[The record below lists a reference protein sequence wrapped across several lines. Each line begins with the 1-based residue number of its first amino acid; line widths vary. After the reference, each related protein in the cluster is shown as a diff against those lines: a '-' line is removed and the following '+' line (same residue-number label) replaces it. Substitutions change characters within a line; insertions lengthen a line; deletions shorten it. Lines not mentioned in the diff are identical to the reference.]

1 MVFIM
6 KVREY
11 ISKKRAKVIIISIL
25 SSLPFIVLLKLFFDS
40 GLFIIL
46 FLFFLYFGIYILTNH
61 YVRCPICNSKL
72 GWLLFKGRDILHL
85 SDDVKCCPSCGVS
98 FDEKYSE

>member
-46 FLFFLYFGIYILTNH
+46 FLFFFVVIFGG
-61 YVRCPICNSKL
+61 L
-72 GWLLFKGRDILHL
+72 GGFVVWGGFVFIVFVGIDVGVWGGFGWIGWGGFLGR
-85 SDDVKCCPSCGVS
+85 
-98 FDEKYSE
+98 